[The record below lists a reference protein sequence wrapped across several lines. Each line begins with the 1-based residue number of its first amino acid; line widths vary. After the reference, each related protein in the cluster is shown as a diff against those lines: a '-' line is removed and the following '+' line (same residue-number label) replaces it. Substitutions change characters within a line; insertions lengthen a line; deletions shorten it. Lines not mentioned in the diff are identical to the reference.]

1 MITALVGYTG
11 FVGSNLWNKYPFT
24 HKFNSKNISEAF
36 NLQPDI
42 LVYAG
47 VKAEKFLANQNAG
60 EDLNIIH
67 EAFRNINNI
76 RPKKLV
82 LISTIDVYPSPDDVD
97 EESMIIPNNL
107 HPYGANRYT
116 LEELVRNQ
124 YPSSL
129 IVRLPGLFGEN
140 IKKNFIYDFIHMI
153 PSNLSETKFFSL
165 AATVPELMTYYN
177 LESNG
182 FYKCRV
188 LSIDETQHLKNIFQ
202 KLNFTALNFTDS
214 RGVFQFY
221 HLKEL
226 WGHIQIALD
235 HELHLVNM
243 AVEPVQVNELYEYLT
258 GNEFVNE
265 ISTNI
270 PFYNFRTQ
278 YSELF
283 HGSDGYIFHKQ
294 AVLTSISNFIKE
306 KIR

>member
-11 FVGSNLWNKYPFT
+11 FVGSNLWAQYPFT
-24 HKFNSKNISEAF
+24 HKFNSQNISEAF

-60 EDLNIIH
+60 EDLNVIQ
-67 EAFRNINNI
+67 EAFRNIKNI
-76 RPKKLV
+76 CPKKLV
-82 LISTIDVYPSPDDVD
+82 LISTIDVYPSPYNVD
-97 EESMIIPNNL
+97 EESTIIPNKL

-153 PSNLSETKFFSL
+153 PPILSENKFFSL
-165 AATVPELMTYYN
+165 AETVPELMAYYN

-182 FYKCRV
+182 FYKCRI

-258 GNEFVNE
+258 GNKFVNE

-278 YSELF
+278 YSDLF
-283 HGSDGYIFHKQ
+283 NGSDGYIVHKQ
-294 AVLTSISNFIKE
+294 AVLKSISNFIKE
-306 KIR
+306 KIQ